1 MQFWNM
7 PMFFLHAEEFNYP
20 SPQLHNAHNLA
31 QALGRTEHL
40 GNERVQSLAHVLI
53 VEYGHYI
60 SLLRI
65 LHEIQRQ
72 RPLNCIS
79 VILLLLSTR

>member
-20 SPQLHNAHNLA
+20 SPQLHNAHDLA

-60 SLLRI
+60 SLLRV

>member
-7 PMFFLHAEEFNYP
+7 PMFFLHAEEFSYP
-20 SPQLHNAHNLA
+20 SPQLHNAHDLA

-40 GNERVQSLAHVLI
+40 GNERVQPFAHVLV
-53 VEYGHYI
+53 VEHRHYI
-60 SLLRI
+60 SLLRV

-72 RPLNCIS
+72 RPLNRIS
-79 VILLLLSTR
+79 VVILILSTL